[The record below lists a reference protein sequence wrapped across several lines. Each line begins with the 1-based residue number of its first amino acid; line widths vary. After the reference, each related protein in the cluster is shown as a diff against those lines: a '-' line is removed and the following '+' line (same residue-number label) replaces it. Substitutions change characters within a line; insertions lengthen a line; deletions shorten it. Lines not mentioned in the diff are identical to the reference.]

1 MPRPIEPMERTPTVA
16 KGADM
21 IDSRRKVAAVVE
33 GGLCFSQVDKIVFI

>member
-21 IDSRRKVAAVVE
+21 IDSGGMSLLLLKVGFV
-33 GGLCFSQVDKIVFI
+33 LHR